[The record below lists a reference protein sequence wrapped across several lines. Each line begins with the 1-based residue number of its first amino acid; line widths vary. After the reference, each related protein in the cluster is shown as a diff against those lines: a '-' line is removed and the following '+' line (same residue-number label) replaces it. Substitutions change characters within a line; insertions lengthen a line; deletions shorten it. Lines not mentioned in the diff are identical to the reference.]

1 MEACLSLEVL
11 DGTPI
16 WAKQTQMG
24 IPSSLK
30 SKPDL
35 RLDDLPI
42 F

>member
-1 MEACLSLEVL
+1 MEARLSLEVL

-16 WAKQTQMG
+16 WAKKTQMG
-24 IPSSLK
+24 IPSSFKLR
-30 SKPDL
+30 PDL